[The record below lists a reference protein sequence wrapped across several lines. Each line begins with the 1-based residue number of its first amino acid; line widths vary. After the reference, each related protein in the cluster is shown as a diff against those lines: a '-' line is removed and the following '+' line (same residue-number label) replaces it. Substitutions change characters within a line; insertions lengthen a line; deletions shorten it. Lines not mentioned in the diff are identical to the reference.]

1 MEYAHSKLICA
12 EIITHKKTICAT
24 DNSQY
29 QQSIQ
34 IDINL
39 LKNRAI
45 TKQNNKKQSFLID
58 ILLIVYCLLNLR
70 SIIKQNGVKAPNT

>member
-1 MEYAHSKLICA
+1 MHIQNQYVQRLLHI
-12 EIITHKKTICAT
+12 KKTICAT
-24 DNSQY
+24 GNSQY

-34 IDINL
+34 IGIKL
-39 LKNRAI
+39 LRNRAI

-70 SIIKQNGVKAPNT
+70 SIIKQKGFTAPNT